1 MMCKVLTLSAIA
13 LFQYRERSHRER
25 ERDRNRFF
33 RENHLRNMMYQRQ
46 NQQQHHQ
53 QQQQQHRDNF
63 NDNNYDSSESDSDSE
78 AEMEENNDAEPDNH
92 DNAMNEDDAL
102 MMGGR
107 PNMVGNEN
115 NLVDNDLDDVA
126 GRPHNGI
133 LERIDY
139 LSDRR
144 NDGLLLQNDE
154 NLLDDPRPPVG
165 FDENSRSNFDL
176 LGEGSGS
183 RSKLNLGINPPIND
197 ESSRESMDIDYDGG
211 VELGEINVSSEKIL
225 GGSGNVGGE
234 NIDSDEAASSG
245 GLNNYFSSAD
255 NGFDSFMRAS
265 TSAGHHSSSPAD
277 VHTNCKCIKCD
288 DPLASTSSSSLTKTT
303 KEPTSVSAVLADARI
318 ESCCADSNV
327 VTNCCCTKKSTEEN
341 SKSLDGHT
349 CDAKQCDDEDVPM
362 GVAQIPDDDEDDDD
376 KQSHHLGA
384 TFANKPTS
392 SESFSGARTATSTA
406 AMRPEDKCD
415 CGGIA
420 DEDIDDTALSGRAP
434 PPLSKDCSCFAGS
447 TSNKDFGKDL
457 TKDCDGTPPSATD
470 KDNCEEC
477 SLRQQPNA
485 DASAISDNAVVDA
498 AAAAPNAEPAAA
510 SAKKLAADE
519 RRSRDDE
526 TARPNKKAKMNNGT
540 AASRNKTPRTI
551 FHKAL
556 DAVGMSWENQHLKQ
570 ILASNAYAGES
581 FSVPSTSKVAVSL
594 PPVTPSSMKANFNTS
609 GEPLWHEPLAMCA
622 ARIDSLR
629 SHGHTDAALRLS
641 VSVVRT
647 MKQIQRDAQVLW
659 HRYQTLVIAQ
669 QQNSLDEPSSDPHCC
684 CECRK
689 KKTDIGSDAL
699 SGLRT
704 RSGFPTDGYNK
715 MYRYDYGHPK
725 YSNFGAEG
733 CKRCMETRDRVGYNS
748 HLPGTFNASR
758 FGVDAGAS
766 SSRCM
771 PPVAAPPMLNNG
783 FGSMGNNVY
792 DQRFGGGSSSRFG
805 STSGYN
811 ARYDGG
817 NGNYGPASGYHHSN
831 SCHASNCN
839 IVHRNSSSSSLNMV
853 GDSFFYNPR
862 IHCNGFNRCP
872 AQERKVPTIAPPLD
886 NPDQAGPSTSQAIM
900 PKGCTNVQNCDCKR
914 SFQCSG
920 SLPCNVDQ
928 IAAAAAQ
935 PPPPPPPPPPPL
947 PQCDGPSTSAAAT
960 AKQWSIP
967 LPQQPTSA
975 EPSTSNKGC
984 GDTSKSCSKHTKNQ
998 CCIKKYC
1005 CKVPVAADK
1014 YNCCASINTSS
1025 SLRKDYSGF
1034 TGGNVCDG
1042 GKRMPNGNIFFGR
1055 NNYETCP
1062 RRANDEQYNGSC
1074 SAHLKMATG
1083 SSSSSRANVNNIV
1096 NYGASTSKAAAVSA
1110 EFVRNKKP
1118 GCISNCL
1125 DCCVGCEIEFP
1136 LDAVACIFDC
1146 LTEACIIPD
1155 SINGP
1160 NMGRLSFDSVTG
1172 ATEDGC
1178 IIPPRYQHVLVPVSN
1193 DRNETYLTLAF
1204 EVS

>member
-1 MMCKVLTLSAIA
+1 
-13 LFQYRERSHRER
+13 
-25 ERDRNRFF
+25 
-33 RENHLRNMMYQRQ
+33 MMYQRQ

-92 DNAMNEDDAL
+92 DNALNEDDAL
-102 MMGGR
+102 MMGGL

-115 NLVDNDLDDVA
+115 NLVDNDLDDGA

-144 NDGLLLQNDE
+144 NDGLLHQNDE
-154 NLLDDPRPPVG
+154 NLMDDPRPPVG
-165 FDENSRSNFDL
+165 FDENSRGNFDL

-183 RSKLNLGINPPIND
+183 RSKLNLDINPPIND

-225 GGSGNVGGE
+225 SGSSNVGGE

-245 GLNNYFSSAD
+245 CLNNYFSSAD
-255 NGFDSFMRAS
+255 NGFDSFMRAT
-265 TSAGHHSSSPAD
+265 TSGGHHSGSSANLHP
-277 VHTNCKCIKCD
+277 NCKCIKCD
-288 DPLASTSSSSLTKTT
+288 DSPSSSTKTT
-303 KEPTSVSAVLADARI
+303 KEPTSVSTVITDARI
-318 ESCCADSNV
+318 ECCCADDGNV
-327 VTNCCCTKKSTEEN
+327 TSCCCTKKSTAES
-341 SKSLDGHT
+341 SKTLDGHT
-349 CDAKQCDDEDVPM
+349 CKAKQCDEEDAAMDVP
-362 GVAQIPDDDEDDDD
+362 QIPDDDEDEDE
-376 KQSHHLGA
+376 KTHHVGD
-384 TFANKPTS
+384 TCDSKPTS
-392 SESFSGARTATSTA
+392 SELYPDARTTTSTA
-406 AMRPEDKCD
+406 AMRPDDKCD
-415 CGGIA
+415 CDGTA
-420 DEDIDDTALSGRAP
+420 DEDMNDTTLSGRVP
-434 PPLSKDCSCFAGS
+434 PPISKDCSCFAAS
-447 TSNKDFGKDL
+447 TSNKESGKDS
-457 TKDCDGTPPSATD
+457 TKDCDGIPPPPTD
-470 KDNCEEC
+470 KENCEEC
-477 SLRQQPNA
+477 SLRQQQPNP
-485 DASAISDNAVVDA
+485 DASTSSANAVDA
-498 AAAAPNAEPAAA
+498 AAALNAETSAA

-519 RRSRDDE
+519 RRSRDDD
-526 TARPNKKAKMNNGT
+526 TSRPNKKVKLNNGT

-581 FSVPSTSKVAVSL
+581 FAVPSTSKAATSL

-609 GEPLWHEPLAMCA
+609 GQPLWHEPLAMCA

-659 HRYQTLVIAQ
+659 HRYQSLVIAQ
-669 QQNSLDEPSSDPHCC
+669 QNMHEETANDAHCC

-689 KKTDIGSDAL
+689 KKTDIGSDPL
-699 SGLRT
+699 GGLRT
-704 RSGFPTDGYNK
+704 RSGFPTDSYNK
-715 MYRYDYGHPK
+715 MYRYDYGNSK
-725 YSNFGAEG
+725 YSNFAAEG

-748 HLPGTFNASR
+748 HLPGTFNATR
-758 FGVDAGAS
+758 FGVDAGGS
-766 SSRCM
+766 NIGRCM

-783 FGSMGNNVY
+783 FGSIGNNMY
-792 DQRFGGGSSSRFG
+792 DQRFSGGSSSRFG
-805 STSGYN
+805 STEGYGN
-811 ARYDGG
+811 RYEGG
-817 NGNYGPASGYHHSN
+817 NGNYTPASSYHHSN
-831 SCHASNCN
+831 SCHANNCN
-839 IVHRNSSSSSLNMV
+839 IVHRNSSSSSSLNMV
-853 GDSFFYNPR
+853 TDSFLYNPR

-872 AQERKVPTIAPPLD
+872 AAAAQERKGPTTIAPPSLD

-900 PKGCTNVQNCDCKR
+900 PKNCTNVQNCDCKR

-935 PPPPPPPPPPPL
+935 PPPPPPPPPS
-947 PQCDGPSTSAAAT
+947 QCDGPSTSAAAA
-960 AKQWSIP
+960 AKQWPI
-967 LPQQPTSA
+967 QQPPSM
-975 EPSTSNKGC
+975 EPSSSHKDC
-984 GDTSKSCSKHTKNQ
+984 SDASKSCSKHTKNQ

-1014 YNCCASINTSS
+1014 YNCCASVNTGPVVSS
-1025 SLRKDYSGF
+1025 SLRKDYNGF
-1034 TGGNVCDG
+1034 AAGNVCDG

-1062 RRANDEQYNGSC
+1062 RRGTDEQYGSC
-1074 SAHLKMATG
+1074 SAHLKMTTVGAHG
-1083 SSSSSRANVNNIV
+1083 SSSKANVNNIV
-1096 NYGASTSKAAAVSA
+1096 NYGASTSKAAAVNA
-1110 EFVRNKKP
+1110 DFVRNKKP

-1204 EVS
+1204 EVR